1 MIMNVKRTYRKEKGD
16 TYTDKGATAV
26 DFTGLDLT
34 SSITTTTNVNQNV
47 VGSHTVTYNDN
58 DDFSISAVEKVR
70 TVVVVD
76 VTPPSIDAI
85 ATTAFSWEDKLNATE
100 SNSSGTV
107 SVTTERVED
116 GQVLRLTLNG
126 NSCTV

>member
-116 GQVLRLTLNG
+116 
-126 NSCTV
+126 